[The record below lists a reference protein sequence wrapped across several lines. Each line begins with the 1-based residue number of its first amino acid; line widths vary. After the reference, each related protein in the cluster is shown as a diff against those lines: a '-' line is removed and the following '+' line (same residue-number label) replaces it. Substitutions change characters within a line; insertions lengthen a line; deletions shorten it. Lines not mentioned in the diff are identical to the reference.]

1 MIPALGS
8 PIARSRLI
16 YSGLHQEIKM
26 GLVEVDR
33 QLVESIKA
41 DIRNWLASYMQG
53 TPERLQPVEVMAEAI
68 ALEQLSQEIRGQVS
82 SKILSFSLT
91 D

>member
-1 MIPALGS
+1 
-8 PIARSRLI
+8 
-16 YSGLHQEIKM
+16 M

-68 ALEQLSQEIRGQVS
+68 ALEQLSQEIRGQVA